1 MVRAV
6 NIFNALNATLV
17 QEDDIYSSDRHIE
30 RQKIRYTDLN
40 KRWKNWSTEMRI
52 QRSSDSDA
60 VEIIDNIVEG

>member
-17 QEDDIYSSDRHIE
+17 QEDDIYSSDCRIE
-30 RQKIRYTDLN
+30 RQKIRHTDLN
-40 KRWKNWSTEMRI
+40 KRWKNWSTEMPI

>member
-40 KRWKNWSTEMRI
+40 KRWKNWSTEMPI

-60 VEIIDNIVEG
+60 VEIIGNIVEG

>member
-1 MVRAV
+1 MVRVV

-17 QEDDIYSSDRHIE
+17 QENDIYSSDRHIE

-40 KRWKNWSTEMRI
+40 KRRKNWSTEMPI

-60 VEIIDNIVEG
+60 VEMIDNMVQG

>member
-30 RQKIRYTDLN
+30 RRKIYWF
-40 KRWKNWSTEMRI
+40 K
-52 QRSSDSDA
+52 
-60 VEIIDNIVEG
+60 

>member
-40 KRWKNWSTEMRI
+40 KRWKNWSTEMPI
-52 QRSSDSDA
+52 QRSSDLCSR
-60 VEIIDNIVEG
+60 NHR

>member
-6 NIFNALNATLV
+6 NIFNALNAALV

-40 KRWKNWSTEMRI
+40 SVGRTGPLRCLFKGQVTLL
-52 QRSSDSDA
+52 Q
-60 VEIIDNIVEG
+60 